1 MIKHIVMW
9 RLADGA
15 NGATKEENA
24 RAMQARL
31 MALPGEIDEIQQY
44 EVGLDINRT
53 ERAGDVVLV
62 SSFANQEDLAAYAGH
77 PRHLE
82 VVDFVRGFSTEVRV
96 VDYEV

>member
-9 RLADGA
+9 RLAEEAAGA
-15 NGATKEENA
+15 SKEENA

-31 MALPGEIDEIQQY
+31 MALPGEIDEIQQF

-62 SSFANQEDLAAYAGH
+62 SSFATRDDLAAYSGH
-77 PRHLE
+77 PRHRA
-82 VVDFVRGFSTEVRV
+82 VVDFIRGFSIDARV